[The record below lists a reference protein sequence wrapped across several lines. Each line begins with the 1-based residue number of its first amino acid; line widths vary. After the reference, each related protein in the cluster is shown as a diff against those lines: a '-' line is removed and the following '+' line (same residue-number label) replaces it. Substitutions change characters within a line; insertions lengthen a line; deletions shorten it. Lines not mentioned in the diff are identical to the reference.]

1 MQFPERPRTHV
12 IESSSLKVFNNVIVD
27 EWLVRELTEQ
37 DYGIDLQLEI
47 FENSQ
52 ATGKILQIQLKGS
65 DAPSY
70 DKTAPFVTYYGI
82 KSSTINYWSSLPIPV
97 IFVFV
102 DTNTKDCFY
111 CNINHY
117 IRDNYN
123 DFKKQNLHNI
133 KIPTSQILQLAT
145 SSKIIN
151 DIYNQEMQRAEFERQ
166 IYEFMSSTRTYQEVL
181 QEHYDPYSVMPI
193 VDGDENKIHN
203 LLNVLK
209 KLCSHFSISWNA
221 PSINDISSP
230 YGSKFCTAIY
240 ERKLSKY
247 SQSIIDTMRK
257 IAREIC
263 NLVLTTERNYWYYK
277 DLNFYND
284 LSSFNPDIEIEDLQ

>member
-12 IESSSLKVFNNVIVD
+12 VESSSLKVFNNVIVD

-166 IYEFMSSTRTYQEVL
+166 IYEFMSSTRTYQEIL
-181 QEHYDPYSVMPI
+181 QEHYDLYSVMPI
-193 VDGDENKIHN
+193 ENGDENKIRN
-203 LLNVLK
+203 LLSILNK
-209 KLCSHFSISWNA
+209 FSSRFSISWNA

-230 YGSKFCTAIY
+230 YGSKLCTAIY

-247 SQSIIDTMRK
+247 SQSIIDVMRK

-277 DLNFYND
+277 DIEFYFN
-284 LSSFNPDIEIEDLQ
+284 LSSFDPDREIEDLQ